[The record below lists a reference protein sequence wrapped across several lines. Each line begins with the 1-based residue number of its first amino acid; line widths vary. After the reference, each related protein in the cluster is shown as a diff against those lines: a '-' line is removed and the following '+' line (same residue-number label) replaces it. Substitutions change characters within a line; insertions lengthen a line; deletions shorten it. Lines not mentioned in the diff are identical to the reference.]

1 MRKDVRMGFGVG
13 GVLLAVIIASV
24 LIIHRNKSNNKAVA
38 FDPGKTAVAP
48 TNDAT
53 APDATPKASDNT
65 TDATGAQ
72 PIARVEP
79 TTVTPA
85 AQDAPKSPADDA
97 TDKTGARWDC
107 LLYTSDAADE

>member
-24 LIIHRNKSNNKAVA
+24 LIIHRNKNSNKAGA

-53 APDATPKASDNT
+53 PPDAAPKASENSS
-65 TDATGAQ
+65 DATGAQ

-79 TTVTPA
+79 TTITPA
-85 AQDAPKSPADDA
+85 VPDAPKLPADDA
-97 TDKTGARWDC
+97 TDKTGARWD
-107 LLYTSDAADE
+107 